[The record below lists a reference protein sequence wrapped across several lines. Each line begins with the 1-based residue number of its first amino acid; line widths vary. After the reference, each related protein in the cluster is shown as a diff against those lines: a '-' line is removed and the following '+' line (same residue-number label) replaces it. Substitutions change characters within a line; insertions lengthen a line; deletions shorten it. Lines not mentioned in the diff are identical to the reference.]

1 MSIITIYFVF
11 NLLDYFWHARYGC
24 IYIYTVRM
32 SPKSTHIHVSNIFRR
47 CIVPKPLLEHFFRF
61 YFSDSVFS
69 CFFSRFT
76 TDRFVGVPMA
86 AAALLRLGS
95 FGLWMFSSAM
105 DIEDCVGCEVGHLN
119 VLQVKAMKASKE
131 ETAEV
136 EASWGYCRGIHH
148 VNEWCAT
155 YSEQLCHER
164 RSKDCEWI
172 RTKAPPKAPPM
183 PEAASTTRSWGRCT
197 VKNLAPFCAGSDQ
210 MSCEMTEGC
219 QWGGNMC
226 MFGTMP
232 FCSGDSQFN
241 CEMTSGCEWTIWWP
255 LVTSLPTW
263 FIIHAFLTWE
273 PLGLGAA
280 AALTK
285 MSAGEKSGKQQ
296 AWVVQEIRPSK
307 PKAPLKRNSFQLL

>member
-1 MSIITIYFVF
+1 
-11 NLLDYFWHARYGC
+11 
-24 IYIYTVRM
+24 
-32 SPKSTHIHVSNIFRR
+32 
-47 CIVPKPLLEHFFRF
+47 
-61 YFSDSVFS
+61 
-69 CFFSRFT
+69 
-76 TDRFVGVPMA
+76 MA
-86 AAALLRLGS
+86 AAALLRLCS

-136 EASWGYCRGIHH
+136 EASWGYCRGIHY

-183 PEAASTTRSWGRCT
+183 PEAPSTTRSWGRCT
-197 VKNLAPFCAGSDQ
+197 AKNLAPFCAGSDQ

-241 CEMTSGCEWTIWWP
+241 CEMTSGCEWTIW
-255 LVTSLPTW
+255 
-263 FIIHAFLTWE
+263 
-273 PLGLGAA
+273 
-280 AALTK
+280 
-285 MSAGEKSGKQQ
+285 
-296 AWVVQEIRPSK
+296 
-307 PKAPLKRNSFQLL
+307 

>member
-1 MSIITIYFVF
+1 
-11 NLLDYFWHARYGC
+11 
-24 IYIYTVRM
+24 
-32 SPKSTHIHVSNIFRR
+32 
-47 CIVPKPLLEHFFRF
+47 
-61 YFSDSVFS
+61 
-69 CFFSRFT
+69 
-76 TDRFVGVPMA
+76 MA
-86 AAALLRLGS
+86 AAALLRLCS
-95 FGLWMFSSAM
+95 FGLWIFSSAM
-105 DIEDCVGCEVGHLN
+105 DIEDCVGCEDGHLN

-131 ETAEV
+131 ETAKV
-136 EASWGYCRGIHH
+136 KASWGYCRGIHY

-197 VKNLAPFCAGSDQ
+197 AKNLAPFCAGSDQ

-241 CEMTSGCEWTIWWP
+241 CEMTSGCEWTIW
-255 LVTSLPTW
+255 
-263 FIIHAFLTWE
+263 
-273 PLGLGAA
+273 
-280 AALTK
+280 
-285 MSAGEKSGKQQ
+285 
-296 AWVVQEIRPSK
+296 
-307 PKAPLKRNSFQLL
+307 